1 MLTSIRYPLL
11 ACATAAG
18 AAIAGA
24 HQLARPHAARQ
35 VAALAAPRDEF
46 VNLGGYKLHT
56 VLAGRGKPVVVFE
69 SGMGDDASSW
79 EKVQPEIARST
90 STVAYDR
97 PGLGKSD
104 PSPEAHDLRQSAVEL
119 HTLLHKSG
127 APPPYILVGHSMGA
141 FIVRLF
147 AFTYPRETA
156 GLVLVDP
163 SDERAEERLHATATK
178 EQWDAY
184 QDFMKKHLADPMMR
198 AEGHVWSTQSEA
210 AAAAPLPDVP
220 KILLSASDVA
230 SAPAAN
236 QPYMKVHMALHREW
250 VDRTSRAELVM
261 VPTADHY
268 IQIAA
273 PDAVI
278 AAIRKVMKDAVVP
291 GASDAK

>member
-1 MLTSIRYPLL
+1 VLTSIRYPLL
-11 ACATAAG
+11 ACAAAAG
-18 AAIAGA
+18 VALAGA
-24 HQLARPHAARQ
+24 HQLVRPHATWRG
-35 VAALAAPRDEF
+35 AASATPQDEF
-46 VNLGGYKLHT
+46 IDLGRYKLHT

-90 STVAYDR
+90 RTVAYDR

-104 PSPEAHDLRQSAVEL
+104 PAPEPHDLRQSAVEL
-119 HTLLHKSG
+119 HTLLQKSG

-163 SDERAEERLHATATK
+163 SDERFDEQLHTTLTK
-178 EQWDAY
+178 EQWGEY

-198 AEGHVWSTQSEA
+198 AEMQGMATQSEA
-210 AAAAPLPDVP
+210 AGAVPLPNVP

-230 SAPAAN
+230 GAPAAN
-236 QPYMKVHMALHREW
+236 LPYLKASMALHHAW
-250 VDRTSRAELVM
+250 VERTPGAELVM

-268 IQIAA
+268 IQTVA

-278 AAIRKVMKDAVVP
+278 AAIRKVMKGAVVP